1 MRSAS
6 ASRRR
11 ARFGAGV
18 PTLRKAGGLRSRFV
32 MIFVVVAVVGVG
44 ATAWASTEQAAR
56 VLTDSSREQYAQS
69 LVERVT
75 AAAPGIDY
83 PPDQASLDR
92 LRASAG
98 ENALAIYQNTRSAS
112 GVFAGPDG
120 AKLPSRDMQEL
131 VEDSGEGAR
140 VLTERLVID
149 GTPWLIVGGP
159 VMLSSPDGSRADSG
173 VKIYTAHDLTVV
185 NGELVDLAR
194 AGITTSLLVL
204 PIAAGLALLAAR
216 GVLTP
221 VRKLSVTARR
231 LADGDLEARTEPRG
245 TDELAELTRTVN
257 EMAESVQTSMVS
269 MAKMQDD
276 AKRFAADVSHE
287 LRTPLTTLT
296 AVVEVLDG
304 ALEHRDPLTP
314 DDADARESARL
325 AVVETRRL
333 VRMVEDIIEIA
344 RFDSQT
350 APMRREE
357 TDLLSLVSNTVRSRG
372 WEDEVQIHAPEA
384 RVAVHVDRGRLDL
397 VLANLIGNAL
407 KHGAAPVTVSLS
419 RNSGGVSVTVIDSG
433 TGVPQDQRG
442 KIFERF
448 YKSDLSRA
456 RSSGS
461 GLGLAIARENTRLH
475 GGDIAVDDAP
485 AGGARFTLWLPDPP
499 AETRRS
505 EGEADET

>member
-1 MRSAS
+1 MRPAS
-6 ASRRR
+6 ASRPR
-11 ARFGAGV
+11 ARFA
-18 PTLRKAGGLRSRFV
+18 TRISNLRLAGGLRSRFV
-32 MIFVVVAVVGVG
+32 VIFMLVAVVGVG
-44 ATAWASTEQAAR
+44 ATAWAITEQAAR
-56 VLTDSSREQYAQS
+56 VLTDSSRAQYAQS

-83 PPDQASLDR
+83 PPDQESLDR

-98 ENALAIYQNTRSAS
+98 DDALAVYQDIRSAS
-112 GVFAGPDG
+112 GVFARPEGPG
-120 AKLPSRDMQEL
+120 LPSRDMREL
-131 VEDSGEGAR
+131 VDGGAEDAA
-140 VLTERLVID
+140 VLTERLFID
-149 GTPWLIVGGP
+149 GSAWLIVGGP
-159 VMLSSPDGSRADSG
+159 VMLSSPDGSRTDSG
-173 VKIYTAHDLTVV
+173 VQIYTAHDLTGV
-185 NGELVDLAR
+185 NRELADLAR
-194 AGITTSLLVL
+194 AGLTTSLLVV
-204 PIAAGLALLAAR
+204 PIAAVLALLAAR

-257 EMAESVQTSMVS
+257 AMAESVQNSMVS
-269 MAKMQDD
+269 MARMQDD

-296 AVVEVLDG
+296 AVVEVLDS

-350 APMRREE
+350 APMRREQ
-357 TDLLSLVSNTVRSRG
+357 TDVRSLLTNTVRSRG
-372 WEDEVQIHAPEA
+372 WEDEVQIHAREA
-384 RVAVHVDRGRLDL
+384 RVAAHVDRGRLDL

-407 KHGAAPVTVSLS
+407 KHGASPVKVSLS
-419 RNSGGVSVTVIDSG
+419 RNAGGVSVTVIDSG
-433 TGVPQDQRG
+433 TGVPAEQRD

-461 GLGLAIARENTRLH
+461 GLGLAIARENARLH
-475 GGDIAVDDAP
+475 GGDITVDDAP
-485 AGGARFTLWLPDPP
+485 EGGARFTLWLPDPP
-499 AETRRS
+499 AHTHHG